1 MIIRVSILISLFSSL
16 FLAHQ
21 IEDSPK
27 WKKYYRGTFIGEGN
41 EYGYGGYLRFKRT
54 TRYTFKDLRVFMHF
68 IGSDSFK
75 KIRYKDS
82 SKFRNFN
89 RFYNYGTV
97 SVDQNSKVGV
107 KIRYHGNQGLGMFVK
122 DSENGHINA
131 EIGMAYDISDYLND
145 SRKTSYLKTGLY
157 WDQDFKDFEIKLEIE
172 HYNQISDVI
181 ENSDLSRFEMLVELY
196 WPIYKNWRVIL
207 GYETE
212 QFDYSDNST
221 NSSKY
226 FSIGY
231 SDSFNFKSLKNKLF

>member
-1 MIIRVSILISLFSSL
+1 MIIRVSILISLFFSL

-27 WKKYYRGTFIGEGN
+27 WKKYYRGTFIGEGD

-172 HYNQISDVI
+172 HYNQISDII
-181 ENSDLSRFEMLVELY
+181 EDSDLSRFEMLVEVY

>member
-1 MIIRVSILISLFSSL
+1 MIIRVPILISLFFSL

-21 IEDSPK
+21 IEDSPN
-27 WKKYYRGTFIGEGN
+27 WKKYYRGTFIGEGD

-107 KIRYHGNQGLGMFVK
+107 KIRYHGNQGLGIFVK

-157 WDQDFKDFEIKLEIE
+157 WDRDFKDFEIKLEIE
-172 HYNQISDVI
+172 HYNQISDII
-181 ENSDLSRFEMLVELY
+181 ENSDLSRFEMLVEVY

>member
-1 MIIRVSILISLFSSL
+1 MIIRFTILISLFLSF
-16 FLAHQ
+16 FLTHQ

-27 WKKYYRGTFIGEGN
+27 WKKYYRGTFIGEGD

-68 IGSDSFK
+68 IGNDSFK

-82 SKFRNFN
+82 SKFRDFN
-89 RFYNYGTV
+89 HFYNYGTV
-97 SVDQNSKVGV
+97 SIDQNSKVGV
-107 KIRYHGNQGLGMFVK
+107 KIRYHGNQGLGIFVK

-157 WDQDFKDFEIKLEIE
+157 WDQDFKNFEIKLEIE
-172 HYNQISDVI
+172 HYNQISDII
-181 ENSDLSRFEMLVELY
+181 ENSDLSRFEMLVEVY
-196 WPIYKNWRVIL
+196 WSIYKNWRVIL

-231 SDSFNFKSLKNKLF
+231 SDSFNFKSLKNKFF